1 MNRQVRYAIGI
12 AMIVGPL
19 AAYYAI
25 PLFLAVI
32 SLGELCP
39 YSPSGTSLCAR
50 STTSAQTVEL
60 PPSAQTFLDEPIE
73 AKLCT
78 KPGIRYAGTTAQG
91 AEVCFTLTQDRSR
104 WVEIGFRFDRA
115 SGCPHE
121 AGTDS
126 ATGKTYFEG
135 PGTLT
140 GPGRITVGGFT
151 ATIRGPQ
158 ASGVLGDSEVCGSK
172 TFEWNA
178 RRTP

>member
-91 AEVCFTLTQDRSR
+91 AEVCFTLTQDRRS

-115 SGCPHE
+115 SGCAHE
-121 AGTDS
+121 GADY
-126 ATGKTYFEG
+126 ATGKTYVEG
-135 PGTLT
+135 PGALT
-140 GPGRITVGGFT
+140 GPDRITVGGFE
-151 ATIRGPQ
+151 ATIRGAQ
-158 ASGVLGDSEVCGSK
+158 ASGVLADSEICGDK
-172 TFEWNA
+172 KFEWTA